1 MTFTA
6 PVLNYTLLSPI
17 LILLGGA
24 LLGVLVE
31 AFVSKA
37 IIEGIDV
44 PRGAKVEEW
53 NLTAEL
59 LIPNI
64 H

>member
-1 MTFTA
+1 M
-6 PVLNYTLLSPI
+6 
-17 LILLGGA
+17 
-24 LLGVLVE
+24 E
-31 AFVSKA
+31 FVKKA
-37 IIEGIDV
+37 ITDGSDV

-59 LIPNI
+59 VIPNI